1 MVRTGVLA
9 VAGLV
14 VAAGAV
20 AVYLS
25 LGRDGN
31 RGEPGLVDS
40 QVPLAAANAEATG
53 CAEALATAE
62 EIDPLAIGQMAA
74 LRVVSRPT
82 PLGNLAFTRGDG
94 TPVSIADFAG
104 TTILLNLWATW
115 CPPCRAEMPALN
127 QLAAEFEGRPFQ
139 VVALNTLETA
149 PRERP
154 AEFLTEIGVEAL
166 GLFLDPNSLTFYEM
180 RRQALTVGLP
190 TTVLIDENGCA
201 VGIMEGPADWASP
214 EAFRLIET
222 AIGA

>member
-25 LGRDGN
+25 LGGAGN
-31 RGEPGLVDS
+31 RT
-40 QVPLAAANAEATG
+40 TG
-53 CAEALATAE
+53 CTDALATAE
-62 EIDPLAIGQMAA
+62 EIDPFAIGQVAA
-74 LRVVSRPT
+74 MRTVSRAI

-127 QLAAEFEGRPFQ
+127 QLDAEFEGRPFQ

-149 PRERP
+149 PPERP
-154 AEFLTEIGVEAL
+154 GEFLAEIGVEAL
-166 GLFLDPNSLTFYEM
+166 GLFRDPDSLTFYEM

-190 TTVLIDENGCA
+190 TTVLIDDKGCA

-214 EAFRLIET
+214 EAFRLIE
-222 AIGA
+222 AALGA